1 MAEQAALSRQSA
13 LAAALRQ
20 PGRSGSDGSQ
30 RLRMGEVRAWN
41 LVQVAAFASTAA
53 ELERVV
59 SAALGVPS
67 LPDKIGKA
75 GDAGAR
81 SIFRTGPEQFW
92 VTAPL
97 ADNLAS
103 WLQEMVP
110 APMGAVTSL
119 SHSRTRIFIEGEPV
133 REVLA
138 RSIPLDFHPSVFAV
152 GQFALSGIHHT
163 PVLVHRAG
171 EQRFEIYAMRTFALS
186 VWEWLSDAALPF
198 GYEVQGSAQA

>member
-20 PGRSGSDGSQ
+20 PGRTGSDGSQ
-30 RLRMGEVRAWN
+30 RLRMGEVRGWN
-41 LVQVAAFASTAA
+41 LVQVSAFASTAS
-53 ELERVV
+53 ELEWAV

-67 LPDKIGKA
+67 LPDKIGKT

-81 SIFRTGPEQFW
+81 RIFRTGPEQFW
-92 VTAPL
+92 VTGPRRTIWHRGCRRWYRRPWERLPRSPTA
-97 ADNLAS
+97 ARAS
-103 WLQEMVP
+103 SSRASRCAKSWP
-110 APMGAVTSL
+110 AVS
-119 SHSRTRIFIEGEPV
+119 
-133 REVLA
+133 
-138 RSIPLDFHPSVFAV
+138 RSISIPSVFAV

-186 VWEWLSDAALPF
+186 VWEWLSDAALVF
-198 GYEVQGSAQA
+198 GYEVQGSA

>member
-20 PGRSGSDGSQ
+20 PGRAGSDGSQ
-30 RLRMGEVRAWN
+30 RLRLGEVRDWN
-41 LVQVAAFASTAA
+41 LVQVAAFAPTMA
-53 ELERVV
+53 ELERVA

-67 LPDKIGKA
+67 LPEKIGHA
-75 GDAGAR
+75 GEVGAR
-81 SIFRTGPEQFW
+81 RIFRTGPEQFW
-92 VTAPL
+92 ITAPS
-97 ADNLAS
+97 ADDLAS
-103 WLQEMVP
+103 RLQEVVP
-110 APMGAVTSL
+110 ATMGAVTSL

-133 REVLA
+133 GEVLA
-138 RSIPLDFHPSVFAV
+138 RSIPIDFHPSVFAI

-186 VWEWLSDAALPF
+186 VWEWLSDAALVF
-198 GYEVQGSAQA
+198 GYGVQKGSQA